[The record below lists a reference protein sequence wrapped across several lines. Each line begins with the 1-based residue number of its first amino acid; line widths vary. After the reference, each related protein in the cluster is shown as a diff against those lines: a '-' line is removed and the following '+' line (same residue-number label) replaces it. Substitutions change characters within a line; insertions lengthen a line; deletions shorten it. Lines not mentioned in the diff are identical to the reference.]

1 MKCCGCYKE
10 VKEGYCLACR
20 KLMFG
25 GERVP
30 SMLSFDPPTDE
41 NLAHFQAHS
50 KRLSISG
57 VQLKYSLR
65 LDNKVLVLTETGG
78 QYIIKPVPP
87 AKQFAHLDSIPENEH
102 LTMQIAAQVFK
113 IPTAANVL
121 IYFKDGTPAYLTK
134 RFDIRPN
141 GGKYQQED
149 FAQLSGRTAKTHG
162 ENFKYEG
169 SYEDIGKLIQ
179 QFVPASIVASER
191 LFMQVVFN
199 YVFSNGDAHLKNF
212 SLIRNDEGEYQL
224 SPVYDL
230 LCSVIHSPGE
240 SDTALQLYEG
250 DYYSPFYSEYG
261 YYGRDSFLEF
271 ASRLSILPKRAERI
285 IDNFEMQ
292 IDKIKEMVQGSFLLP
307 ELKIIYQNQVSDK
320 IRRISKS
327 TIIDSYSII

>member
-20 KLMFG
+20 KLMFA

-30 SMLSFDPPTDE
+30 SILLFDPPTSE
-41 NLAHFQAHS
+41 NLAHYQAHS

-57 VQLKYSLR
+57 VQLKYSLK
-65 LDNKVLVLTETGG
+65 LENKALVLTETGG
-78 QYIIKPVPP
+78 QYIIKPIPP
-87 AKQFAHLDSIPENEH
+87 AQQFAQIDSIPENEH

-113 IPTAANVL
+113 IPTATNVL

-134 RFDIRPN
+134 RFDIRPG

-149 FAQLSGRTAKTHG
+149 FAQILGRTSKTHG
-162 ENFKYEG
+162 DNFKYEG

-179 QFVPASIVASER
+179 QFVPASVLASER
-191 LFMQVVFN
+191 LYNQVVFN

-224 SPVYDL
+224 SPAYDIL
-230 LCSVIHSPGE
+230 STVIHSPGE

-250 DYYSPFYSEYG
+250 DYDSSFYSTYG
-261 YYGRDSFLEF
+261 YYGRANFLEL
-271 ASRLSILPKRAERI
+271 AQRLSIQQKRAERI
-285 IDNFEMQ
+285 LDNYVLNADKVKQMIAKSFLHPEAKSMYEKNFE
-292 IDKIKEMVQGSFLLP
+292 DKFER
-307 ELKIIYQNQVSDK
+307 
-320 IRRISKS
+320 IRAVE
-327 TIIDSYSII
+327 

>member
-10 VKEGYCLACR
+10 VKDGYCLACR

-25 GERVP
+25 GVRV
-30 SMLSFDPPTDE
+30 SSVLSFDPPSNE
-41 NLAHFQAHS
+41 NLTQFQAHS

-65 LDNKVLVLTETGG
+65 LHNKTLVLAETGG
-78 QYIIKPVPP
+78 QYIIKPIPP
-87 AKQFAHLDSIPENEH
+87 AKQFAHIDSIPENEH

-113 IPTAANVL
+113 LPVAANVL

-134 RFDIRPN
+134 RFDVRPD

-149 FAQLSGRTAKTHG
+149 FAQLSERTSKTHG
-162 ENFKYEG
+162 GNFKYEG

-179 QFVPASIVASER
+179 QFVPASILASER

-199 YVFSNGDAHLKNF
+199 YVFSNGDAHLRNF

-230 LCSVIHSPGE
+230 LSSVIHSPGE
-240 SDTALQLYEG
+240 SDTALQLCEG
-250 DYYSPFYSEYG
+250 DHESPFYSEYG
-261 YYGRDSFLEF
+261 YYGRDNFLEL
-271 ASRLSILPKRAERI
+271 AQRHSILPQRAERI
-285 IDNFEMQ
+285 LNLF
-292 IDKIKEMVQGSFLLP
+292 IDKREVVQSMIVHSFLNDEVRLLYSKNM
-307 ELKIIYQNQVSDK
+307 EDK
-320 IRRISKS
+320 LGRIAIRKN
-327 TIIDSYSII
+327 